1 MLLFFF
7 YLSKVWVVSEASTD
21 LYEPTHT
28 HLEQRPVHTR
38 FSYVRSKV
46 KRCHLQDDVNCA
58 WRRLGGRSTRRHN
71 TPHVLLHSKRG
82 SVFLLVVIP
91 HFLLSVQI
99 SQKYVKCLCWFN
111 WCSLR
116 SYVNWSRLEMKRLVN
131 TSLAGHK
138 GGINY
143 LQVENRLVFNR
154 PEQLFLLVY
163 EDEKISDSL
172 LR

>member
-28 HLEQRPVHTR
+28 HLEPSQQRPVHTR
-38 FSYVRSKV
+38 FSVICEVKGQRSNGVICKMMWTV
-46 KRCHLQDDVNCA
+46 PDGVSVEGQP
-58 WRRLGGRSTRRHN
+58 GGC
-71 TPHVLLHSKRG
+71 VLLHNKRG
-82 SVFLLVVIP
+82 SVFLFAVIP
-91 HFLLSVQI
+91 RFLLSVQI

-138 GGINY
+138 GEINY
-143 LQVENRLVFNR
+143 LQVENRLFFNR
-154 PEQLFLLVY
+154 L
-163 EDEKISDSL
+163 
-172 LR
+172 